1 MEAWPLLLEFQQDF
15 AAAIGEPAA
24 GAMSVYRNTVLS
36 GCVDA
41 LRANYQVVEQILGS
55 DMFEA
60 VAVDRHRDLH
70 ERRHLSSVRVAI
82 TRRAWRR

>member
-41 LRANYQVVEQILGS
+41 LRANYQVV
-55 DMFEA
+55 
-60 VAVDRHRDLH
+60 
-70 ERRHLSSVRVAI
+70 
-82 TRRAWRR
+82 